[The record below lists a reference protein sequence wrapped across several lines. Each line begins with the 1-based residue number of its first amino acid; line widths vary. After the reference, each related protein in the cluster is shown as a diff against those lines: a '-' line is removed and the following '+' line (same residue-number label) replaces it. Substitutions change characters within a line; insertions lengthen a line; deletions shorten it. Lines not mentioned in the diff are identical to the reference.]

1 MSYVLAVWPQDI
13 LQPWPA
19 DRDMA
24 QSQLEQ
30 AQAAAPPTTHDP
42 RLLAFA
48 HALDA
53 RFPSQGDEDDVYD
66 NLPPDPNRDAP
77 EGWLNIGLYDSA
89 ERDAAYA
96 HAVVQAND
104 QG

>member
-42 RLLAFA
+42 RPVSYTHLT
-48 HALDA
+48 
-53 RFPSQGDEDDVYD
+53 
-66 NLPPDPNRDAP
+66 LPTSD
-77 EGWLNIGLYDSA
+77 L
-89 ERDAAYA
+89 
-96 HAVVQAND
+96 V
-104 QG
+104 

>member
-1 MSYVLAVWPQDI
+1 MSYVLTVWPQGT
-13 LQPWPA
+13 LQPWPT

-30 AQAAAPPTTHDP
+30 AQAAAPPATHDP

-53 RFPSQGDEDDVYD
+53 RFPSQGDDEDVYD
-66 NLPPDPNRDAP
+66 NLLPDPDRNAP
-77 EGWLNIGLYDSA
+77 VGWLNIGLYDSA

-96 HAVVQAND
+96 SA
-104 QG
+104 